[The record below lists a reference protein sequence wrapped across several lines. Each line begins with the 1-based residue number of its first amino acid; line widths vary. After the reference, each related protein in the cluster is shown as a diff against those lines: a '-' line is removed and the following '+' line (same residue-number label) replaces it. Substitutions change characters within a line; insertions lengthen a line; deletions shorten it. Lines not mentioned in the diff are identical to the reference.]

1 MSIEIFCCYARKD
14 QTLLNELKAHLMP
27 LQRRGLINLWADTDI
42 GAGIAWE
49 KEIEKH
55 QDTAHIILL
64 LVSADFMNSEYC
76 YSTEMKRALERD
88 KRKEA
93 RVISII
99 LRPVDWR
106 DVLGKLQALPTD
118 GTPVIDRRW
127 HTSDEALYSVA
138 QGIRKV
144 VE

>member
-27 LQRRGLINLWADTDI
+27 LQRQGLINIWADTDI

-49 KEIEKH
+49 EEIDKH
-55 QDTAHIILL
+55 LNIAQIILL
-64 LVSADFMNSEYC
+64 LVSPDFMASDYC
-76 YSTEMKRALERD
+76 YSKEMQRAMERHD
-88 KRKEA
+88 KGEA
-93 RVISII
+93 RVIPII
-99 LRPVDWR
+99 LRPVDWQ

-118 GTPVIDRRW
+118 GTPVINHRW

-138 QGIRKV
+138 LGIRKI